1 VRNKKNSSRYRPYYK
16 YLLSFRG
23 TSQNQD
29 KVLKFKK
36 EKWKKFLFHFN
47 QREKNRNLFYKVF
60 DQDMHLISKF
70 TSLFRRRFKQNLQ
83 NKRSL
88 NLVYPGLTERRLK
101 REIDNSRRK
110 VALYKANFT
119 AVDYLIEAL
128 ESRLDVIIFRSQFVL
143 SIRNSQQLIVHGF
156 VYINGLRVT
165 KKNYLVKIGDVITF
179 SRSSHSRLVNY
190 VSQSN
195 MWPQTQS

>member
-1 VRNKKNSSRYRPYYK
+1 MVNKNKHSRYR
-16 YLLSFRG
+16 LLKHFLRFRG
-23 TSQNQD
+23 NINKLN
-29 KVLKFKK
+29 KVVKFKK
-36 EKWKKFLFHFN
+36 EKWKVFLFHFN

-128 ESRLDVIIFRSQFVL
+128 ESRLDVIIFRSHFVL
-143 SIRNSQQLIVHGF
+143 SLRNSQQLIVHGF

-179 SRSSHSRLVNY
+179 SRSSHSRLVNFVFEATY
-190 VSQSN
+190 
-195 MWPQTQS
+195 